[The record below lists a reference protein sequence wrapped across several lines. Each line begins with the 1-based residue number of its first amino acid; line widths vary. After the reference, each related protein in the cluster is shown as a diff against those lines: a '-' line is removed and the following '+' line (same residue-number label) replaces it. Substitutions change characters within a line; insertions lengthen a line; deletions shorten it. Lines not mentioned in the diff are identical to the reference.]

1 MHTEISHRFQ
11 KWYQKV
17 PWYRKMVSKIVP
29 TPRTLELLAFDE
41 KSIFDTSASLGEIR
55 QAQFYSAK

>member
-1 MHTEISHRFQ
+1 MHTEISHRFP

-17 PWYRKMVSKIVP
+17 PWYQKMVSKIVP

-41 KSIFDTSASLGEIR
+41 KSIFDTAASFWGIR
-55 QAQFYSAK
+55 QA